1 MINETKL
8 VYGFTVPMSIWRQ
21 INQSKVIDV
30 INNINDTVK
39 FLSSNKNYNCNFWG
53 YGPGE
58 NDQQEN
64 ILIGIDV
71 GNLSSSNIVKLPIN
85 EVNSF
90 LNIHIEEL
98 QGMFS
103 KLFEPIITDWAMLI
117 KNIADKVLEDN
128 KNATLVDKIE
138 IPNVIEIPE
147 DLRVEWYCFNY

>member
-1 MINETKL
+1 MTKL
-8 VYGFTVPMSIWRQ
+8 VYGFTIPMSIWKQ
-21 INQSKVIDV
+21 ISQGKVIETL
-30 INNINDTVK
+30 NNINE
-39 FLSSNKNYNCNFWG
+39 SSTIINRKIDQTFNFWG

-64 ILIGIDV
+64 ILIGLDV

-90 LNIHIEEL
+90 LNNHIEEL
-98 QGMFS
+98 QETFS
-103 KLFEPIITDWAMLI
+103 KLFKPIITDWAILI

-128 KNATLVDKIE
+128 KNAESNEPIE
-138 IPNVIEIPE
+138 IPDVIEIPE